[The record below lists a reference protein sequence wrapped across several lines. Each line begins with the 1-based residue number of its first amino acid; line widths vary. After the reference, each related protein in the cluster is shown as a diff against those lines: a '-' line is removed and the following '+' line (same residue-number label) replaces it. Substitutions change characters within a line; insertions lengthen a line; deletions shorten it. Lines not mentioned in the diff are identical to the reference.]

1 MPWQTV
7 LDIVGPPG
15 TVDVVD
21 TITLAPG
28 NNASAS
34 VSGTPAERKLTLR
47 IPRGEKGEQ
56 GAPGANS
63 VPTDAAIAGALNST
77 TSQTRA
83 AADVLYSRRLDSVK
97 YQAQDTNVLA
107 NGNFESGLLGWE
119 STGTVA
125 LDTVTEAFRGF
136 NTVTLTGATTLMS
149 IPIPTE
155 ADRTYKLEIIFRG
168 GGTAGAAITGG
179 ARIEASPDGN
189 TWTIV
194 GTSPGSTASASWG
207 RTQLERTVPA
217 GSKYIRAR
225 VAYATGTATVRL
237 SEVSLEDV
245 TEKRKL
251 ATVEATA
258 NAAASVTAMNAAIA
272 SNNTARQARM
282 GNTDNLI
289 NAGDFLP
296 ANSLGDYWVASSAG
310 IDTFISR
317 TTSTGSPFP
326 YCLRITGPGARRVR
340 NVNPISTTP
349 GEIFYISAWVQT
361 GATTPA
367 GSVKLGIVERHPTSY
382 AHQGARMFD
391 VPIAAGWRR
400 VEGRV
405 TVSPTNMA
413 VGFIEFEVET
423 TANFTG
429 DLYVTGVELRS
440 TVRAEEIPLASITGD
455 RLAPTAVEEGLPSRL
470 QLRPNAV
477 FIGASNVADANHWP
491 KAVCDLQGW
500 TLRNFAVGGSAFI
513 HATDSYLTQLQRAR
527 DSAAFTN
534 ASVGH
539 VFITSPSNDIRAGH
553 SIAAAVPPVFDLAKS
568 AFPNA
573 KIHVLPVLW
582 PAEPSAI
589 AGYTTKHWEDMRVAV
604 ELLRTNA
611 GRVGAGFMDESWT
624 WLLGRTEFMIPG
636 EVHYNANGHAEIARR
651 VNLYLSNSW
660 VQTRTQWV
668 TATPMSSYYTIVADG
683 GWRPLAAQRTGD
695 SITVDGSMRASNLTT
710 PGSDYARLPVGFRPA
725 YRTQITGLVAGT
737 DQVVPITVFP
747 SGVVR
752 NERGVGTGAHNVNV
766 HGTFMID

>member
-47 IPRGEKGEQ
+47 IPRGDKGEQ

-63 VPTDAAIAGALNST
+63 VPTDVAIAGTLNST

-119 STGTVA
+119 STGTVV

-136 NTVTLTGATTLMS
+136 NTVTMSGATSLAS
-149 IPIPTE
+149 IPIPVE
-155 ADRTYKLEIIFRG
+155 PDRIYRMETTYRG
-168 GGTAGAAITGG
+168 GTGG
-179 ARIEASPDGN
+179 TVAGGQRLQYSLDGQAWSDISPVTSIAANVNWTRDSIERRI
-189 TWTIV
+189 
-194 GTSPGSTASASWG
+194 
-207 RTQLERTVPA
+207 PA
-217 GSKYIRAR
+217 GTKYVRAR
-225 VAYATGTATVRL
+225 VAFATGTPTIRV

-251 ATVEATA
+251 ATVETTA
-258 NAAASVTAMNAAIA
+258 NAAASVTAMNVAIA
-272 SNNTARQARM
+272 SNNTTRQARM

-296 ANSLGDYWVASSAG
+296 VNSLGDYWAASIAG

-326 YCLRITGPGARRVR
+326 YCLRITGPGARRVK
-340 NVNPISTTP
+340 NVNQISTTP

-361 GATTPA
+361 DATTPA
-367 GSVKLGIVERHPTSY
+367 GSVKLGIVERHPTSG
-382 AHQGARMFD
+382 ANQGARMFN

-413 VGFIEFEVET
+413 VGFIELEVET

-440 TVRAEEIPLASITGD
+440 AVRAEEIPLASIKGD

-624 WLLGRTEFMIPG
+624 WLLGRTEFMIPD

-695 SITVDGSMRASNLTT
+695 SITVDGNMRASNLTT
-710 PGSDYARLPVGFRPA
+710 AGSDYARLPVGFRPA

-747 SGVVR
+747 SGIVR
-752 NERGVGTGAHNVNV
+752 NERGVSTGAHGVNV

>member
-63 VPTDAAIAGALNST
+63 VPTDAAIAGTLNST

-119 STGTVA
+119 STGTVTF
-125 LDTVTEAFRGF
+125 DSVTEAWRGF
-136 NTVTLTGATTLMS
+136 NTVTMSGATSLAS
-149 IPIPTE
+149 VPIPVE
-155 ADRTYKLEIIFRG
+155 PDRIYRMETTYRG
-168 GGTAGAAITGG
+168 GTGG
-179 ARIEASPDGN
+179 TVAGGQRLQYSLDGQAWSDISPVTSIAANANWTRESIERRI
-189 TWTIV
+189 
-194 GTSPGSTASASWG
+194 
-207 RTQLERTVPA
+207 PA
-217 GSKYIRAR
+217 GTKYVRAR
-225 VAYATGTATVRL
+225 VAFATGTPTIRV

-251 ATVEATA
+251 ATVETTA
-258 NAAASVTAMNAAIA
+258 NAAASVTAMNVAIA
-272 SNNTARQARM
+272 SNNTTRQARM

-296 ANSLGDYWVASSAG
+296 VNSVGDYWAASSPG

-326 YCLRITGPGARRVR
+326 YCLRITGPGVRRVK
-340 NVNPISTTP
+340 NVNQISTTP

-361 GATTPA
+361 GAATPA
-367 GSVKLGIVERHPTSY
+367 GSVKLGIVERHPTSN

-405 TVSPTNMA
+405 TVNPANMA
-413 VGFIEFEVET
+413 VGFVEFEVET

-455 RLAPTAVEEGLPSRL
+455 RLAPTAVEERLPSRL

-477 FIGASNVADANHWP
+477 FIGDSNTADANHWP

-513 HATDSYLTQLQRAR
+513 HATDSFLIQLQRAR

-534 ASVGH
+534 ASVGQ
-539 VFITSPSNDIRAGH
+539 VFISSPSNDIRAGH
-553 SIAAAVPPVFDLAKS
+553 SIASAVGPVFDLAKS

-573 KIHVLPVLW
+573 QIHVLPALW
-582 PAEPSAI
+582 PANPQAI
-589 AGYTTKHWEDMRVAV
+589 AGYSTAHWTSLRTVV
-604 ELLRTNA
+604 ELLRVQA

-624 WLLGRTEFMIPG
+624 WLLGETTMMIAG
-636 EVHYNANGHAEIARR
+636 EVHYNATGHAEIARR
-651 VNLYLSNSW
+651 VNLYLAGGW
-660 VQTRTQWV
+660 VQSRTPWTKV
-668 TATPMSSYYTIVADG
+668 TPMSAYYTVQPNS
-683 GWRPLAAQRTGD
+683 GWRAASVQRMGD
-695 SITVDGSMRASNLTT
+695 SVILDGNIRASNSTSV
-710 PGSDYARLPVGFRPA
+710 GSDYAIVPIGFRPA
-725 YRTQITGLVAGT
+725 YTTEITGRVAAGT
-737 DQVVPITVFP
+737 APVPITVYP
-747 SGVVR
+747 SGEIRIGASVA
-752 NERGVGTGAHNVNV
+752 GAHDLNV
-766 HGTFMID
+766 HGTWLID

>member
-15 TVDVVD
+15 TVDVVN

-47 IPRGEKGEQ
+47 IPRGDKGEQ

-63 VPTDAAIAGALNST
+63 VPTDAAIAGTLNST

-119 STGTVA
+119 STGTVT
-125 LDTVTEAFRGF
+125 LDTATEAFRGF
-136 NTVTLTGATTLMS
+136 NTVTLTGATTLVS
-149 IPIPTE
+149 LPVPVD

-168 GGTAGAAITGG
+168 GGTAGAAIAGG
-179 ARIEASPDGN
+179 VRIEASPDGN
-189 TWTIV
+189 TWTTV
-194 GTSPGSTASASWG
+194 GTSPGSTAIVTWG
-207 RTQLERTVPA
+207 RTQVERTVPT

-225 VAYATGTATVRL
+225 VAYATGTATIRL

-272 SNNTARQARM
+272 SNNTTRQARM

-289 NAGDFLP
+289 NGGDFLSV
-296 ANSLGDYWVASSAG
+296 NSMGDYWAASSGG
-310 IDTFISR
+310 IDGFISR

-326 YCLRITGPGARRVR
+326 YSLRITGPGARRVK
-340 NVNPISTTP
+340 NVNPISTIP
-349 GEIFYISAWVQT
+349 GEVFYVSAWVQT
-361 GATTPA
+361 SSATPA
-367 GSVKLGIVERHPTSY
+367 GSVKLGIVERHPTSN
-382 AHQGARMFD
+382 AHQGARMFN
-391 VPIAAGWRR
+391 VPIATGWRR

-405 TVSPTNMA
+405 TVNPANMA
-413 VGFIEFEVET
+413 VGFVEFEVET
-423 TANFTG
+423 TADFTG

-440 TVRAEEIPLASITGD
+440 ALRPEEIPLASITAD
-455 RLAPTAVEEGLPSRL
+455 RFSPTAIEDALPARYQSH
-470 QLRPNAV
+470 PNAV
-477 FIGASNVADANHWP
+477 FIGDSNTADANHWP

-513 HATDSYLTQLQRAR
+513 HATDSFLTQLQRAR

-534 ASVGH
+534 ASVGQ
-539 VFITSPSNDIRAGH
+539 VFISSPSNDIRAGH
-553 SIAAAVPPVFDLAKS
+553 SIASAVGPVFDLAKS

-573 KIHVLPVLW
+573 KIHVLPALW
-582 PAEPSAI
+582 PANPQAI
-589 AGYTTKHWEDMRVAV
+589 AGYSTAHWTSLRTVV
-604 ELLRTNA
+604 ELLRVQA

-624 WLLGRTEFMIPG
+624 WLLGETAMMIAG
-636 EVHYNANGHAEIARR
+636 EVHYNAAGHAEIARR
-651 VNLYLSNSW
+651 VNLYLAGGW
-660 VQTRTQWV
+660 VQSRTPWTQV
-668 TATPMSSYYTIVADG
+668 APMSSYYTVQPNS
-683 GWRPLAAQRTGD
+683 GWRAASVQRTGD
-695 SITVDGSMRASNLTT
+695 SVVLDGNIRASNSTSV
-710 PGSDYARLPVGFRPA
+710 GSDYAVVPIGFRPA
-725 YRTQITGLVAGT
+725 YTTEITGRVAAGT
-737 DQVVPITVFP
+737 APVPITVYP
-747 SGVVR
+747 SGEIR
-752 NERGVGTGAHNVNV
+752 TGASVAGTHDLNV
-766 HGTFMID
+766 HGTWLID